1 MNKIAVKLFK
11 GARKILTYAAADTV
25 KSVTYDINGFLRFI
39 IVEMPNFT
47 TAASGVLTILNSD
60 GNTLYT
66 SVAIAENGTSNI
78 IISDGYV
85 PLTGETTFTLTLNA
99 GAGGA
104 HSAYITPYVR

>member
-1 MNKIAVKLFK
+1 MNQVAVKVFK
-11 GARKILTYAAADTV
+11 GERKALTYAVADTV
-25 KSVTYDINGFLRFI
+25 KSVTYAMNGFLRFV

-47 TAASGVLTILNSD
+47 TAATGVLTILTYD

-66 SVAIAENGTSNI
+66 SVAIAANGTTNI
-78 IISDGYV
+78 IIGDGYV